1 MANPA
6 TKKRGGNPDV
16 THKPEGQKPK
26 DAMERKLEQGLEEIH
41 DGFRPR
47 QCHSTAKDQ
56 ASRKERRLR
65 RCCCRWALTARQFTD
80 AAFASHH

>member
-16 THKPEGQKPK
+16 KHKPEKPK
-26 DAMERKLEQGLEEIH
+26 AQGC
-41 DGFRPR
+41 DGTEARAGLRGIDDGLRPR

-65 RCCCRWALTARQFTD
+65 RCPLPLGADGATIY
-80 AAFASHH
+80 